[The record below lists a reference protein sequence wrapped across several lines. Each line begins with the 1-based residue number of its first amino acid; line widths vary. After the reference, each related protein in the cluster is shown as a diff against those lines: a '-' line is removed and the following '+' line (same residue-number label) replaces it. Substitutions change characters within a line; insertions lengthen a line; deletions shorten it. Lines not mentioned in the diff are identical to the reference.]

1 MSKRARSKAANAGN
15 KPSNPSLQPLR
26 YSVREAAG
34 MLRISV
40 AQTWKR
46 VWSGEL
52 RHVRDGARV
61 LIPHEEVCRY
71 AARSHES

>member
-1 MSKRARSKAANAGN
+1 
-15 KPSNPSLQPLR
+15 
-26 YSVREAAG
+26 